1 MNLSPPLEL
10 VPPLFNEIQI
20 SGDLVYDVI
29 LGAPQARKF
38 CDFGPL
44 NHRFLKGK
52 GLQKGFKI
60 WNDWIWTAT
69 ERPPLVFGQIW
80 SEVGGGR
87 SVLILLIAASG
98 RPCLAGLI

>member
-1 MNLSPPLEL
+1 MARLRDPPPPLEL

-44 NHRFLKGK
+44 KRGFAMGSQHFLCHFLDLVG
-52 GLQKGFKI
+52 
-60 WNDWIWTAT
+60 
-69 ERPPLVFGQIW
+69 ERPEAP
-80 SEVGGGR
+80 R
-87 SVLILLIAASG
+87 
-98 RPCLAGLI
+98 